1 MAALCTIT
9 TPDGAPTSVNPMLV
23 RCVKQKN
30 EKVVL
35 IIFDQSHYIEAMG
48 TVTTISEKLS
58 EQLER

>member
-9 TPDGAPTSVNPMLV
+9 TPDGTPTSVNPMLV

-30 EKVVL
+30 EKVVM
-35 IIFDQSHYIEAMG
+35 IIFDQSHYIEALG
-48 TVTTISEKLS
+48 TVLTVAQKLS

>member
-1 MAALCTIT
+1 MAGLCTIT

-30 EKVVL
+30 EKVVM
-35 IIFDQSHYIEAMG
+35 IIFDQSHYIEALG
-48 TVTTISEKLS
+48 TVPLVSQKLS